1 MPQSQNHKGLEKLEC
16 SRFSSPF
23 LFRHRLI
30 YLILQPLLSD
40 LSIYYIRSIGQCYL
54 NTTSLFQY
62 NVVRTLRLDRAL
74 FV

>member
-1 MPQSQNHKGLEKLEC
+1 MHQSQNHKGLEKLEC

-30 YLILQPLLSD
+30 YLILQPILSD
-40 LSIYYIRSIGQCYL
+40 VSTYFIRCIGLCYL

-62 NVVRTLRLDRAL
+62 NAVRTLRLDRAL